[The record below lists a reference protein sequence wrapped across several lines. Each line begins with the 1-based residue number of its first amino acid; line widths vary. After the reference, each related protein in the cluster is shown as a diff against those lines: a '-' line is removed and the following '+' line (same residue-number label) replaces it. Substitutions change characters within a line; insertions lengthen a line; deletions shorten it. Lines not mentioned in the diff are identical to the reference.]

1 MSSTAEK
8 RVVVMALLGTVV
20 VFLLD
25 IPTIEVSSSRILP
38 LIIGSATL
46 VLLVVQAIAEFRA
59 PLTEQS
65 TGTDR
70 AVRRIS
76 NVTRES
82 GVWLWLI
89 LTVACIYLLSF
100 VVTVP
105 VSIIAIS
112 RLYFRR
118 SWRESLLLALF
129 IWVVMMLVFGLWLE
143 MPLGRGILLNS
154 HLDLAS
160 MRNGLDSRCPAAI
173 SKVGVWDK
181 AIARSFQVKCNRT
194 L

>member
-1 MSSTAEK
+1 MSSTAER

-20 VFLLD
+20 LFLLD

-82 GVWLWLI
+82 GVWLWLV

-118 SWRESLLLALF
+118 SWWESLLLALF
-129 IWVVMMLVFGLWLE
+129 VWVVMMLVFGLWLE
-143 MPLGRGILLNS
+143 MPLGRGILLNI
-154 HLDLAS
+154 
-160 MRNGLDSRCPAAI
+160 PI
-173 SKVGVWDK
+173 S
-181 AIARSFQVKCNRT
+181 T
-194 L
+194 